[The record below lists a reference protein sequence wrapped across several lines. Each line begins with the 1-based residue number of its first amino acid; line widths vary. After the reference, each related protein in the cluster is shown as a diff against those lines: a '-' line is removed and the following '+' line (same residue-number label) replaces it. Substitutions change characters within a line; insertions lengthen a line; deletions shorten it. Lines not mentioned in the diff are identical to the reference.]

1 MEFIVICLSAFIIS
15 ALTLFSGFGLGTI
28 LMPTFA
34 LFFPINIA
42 ITLTANVH
50 FLNNVFKVIF
60 MGKYAERIVVFKFG
74 FSAVLFAF
82 LGAWTLLWF
91 SELPPL
97 LSYQFL
103 DRGLQIIPVKFV
115 VSIVMIFFALFE
127 LIPKLESISFDKKY
141 LPIGGALSGFFG
153 GLSGH
158 QGALRSAFLIRS
170 GLSKEGFIGTGVV
183 IACMVDVSR
192 IIVYGK
198 HFSSA
203 SVNENLVL
211 FFGATLSAFLGVIVG
226 KRMVQKLTL
235 KFIRTLVS
243 VMLFTVAVGL
253 GMGLI

>member
-1 MEFIVICLSAFIIS
+1 
-15 ALTLFSGFGLGTI
+15 
-28 LMPTFA
+28 
-34 LFFPINIA
+34 
-42 ITLTANVH
+42 
-50 FLNNVFKVIF
+50 
-60 MGKYAERIVVFKFG
+60 MGKYAERIVVLKFG
-74 FSAVLFAF
+74 LSAVLFAF
-82 LGAWTLLWF
+82 LGAWTLIWF

-103 DRGLQIIPVKFV
+103 GRGLQIVPVKFV
-115 VSIVMIFFALFE
+115 ISIVMIFFALFE
-127 LIPKLESISFDKKY
+127 LIPKLESISFGKKY

-170 GLSKEGFIGTGVV
+170 RLSKEGFIGTGVV

-203 SVNENLVL
+203 SMNENLVL
-211 FFGATLSAFLGVIVG
+211 LFGATLSAFLGVIIG
-226 KRMVQKLTL
+226 KRMVQKVTV
-235 KFIRTLVS
+235 KFIRALVS
-243 VMLFTVAVGL
+243 VMLFTVAIGL